1 MPSPMLLVHDDD
13 RSHRKSVPSR
23 RGAISSPNEGIA
35 GVLEVLDLRGDPV
48 DHLATV

>member
-13 RSHRKSVPSR
+13 ISHRKSVPSR

-35 GVLEVLDLRGDPV
+35 GVLVVLDRRGHPV
-48 DHLATV
+48 LHLGTV